1 MTEAGLGA
9 GDSLNPKVWRGVK
22 LKEFA
27 IYHGEPPCA
36 AGETMFPA
44 YHHGDY
50 PGQTENLELRSNGSL
65 VVSWDDRSVELQTK
79 IREDFPMRDADA
91 MIIINSMGRP
101 LSFNQPNRHCISV
114 TIIECLPT
122 VS

>member
-79 IREDFPMRDADA
+79 IREDIKITEKVPGLPGLLLIESVFLA
-91 MIIINSMGRP
+91 
-101 LSFNQPNRHCISV
+101 LSHLRHYS
-114 TIIECLPT
+114 
-122 VS
+122 

>member
-79 IREDFPMRDADA
+79 IREDITITEKAPIRAFSWLKVA
-91 MIIINSMGRP
+91 
-101 LSFNQPNRHCISV
+101 ISPF
-114 TIIECLPT
+114 TFETLLRNCLNMPKHGK
-122 VS
+122 

>member
-1 MTEAGLGA
+1 MKAVIATRKYTTSNFAKVDKIGVTDAGLGA

-65 VVSWDDRSVELQTK
+65 VVSWDDRSATS
-79 IREDFPMRDADA
+79 RA
-91 MIIINSMGRP
+91 
-101 LSFNQPNRHCISV
+101 PNNHG
-114 TIIECLPT
+114 EGPY
-122 VS
+122 

>member
-1 MTEAGLGA
+1 MGLLHYYTTSNFAKVDKIGVTEAGLGA

-65 VVSWDDRSVELQTK
+65 VVSWDDRSVELQTSNGEHQNCSTK
-79 IREDFPMRDADA
+79 LSLIL
-91 MIIINSMGRP
+91 IIFK
-101 LSFNQPNRHCISV
+101 SFK
-114 TIIECLPT
+114 
-122 VS
+122 

>member
-79 IREDFPMRDADA
+79 IREDITITEKAPSLRAFSCLKVVEGA
-91 MIIINSMGRP
+91 
-101 LSFNQPNRHCISV
+101 FNQEKDLVGAFSI
-114 TIIECLPT
+114 TQ
-122 VS
+122 